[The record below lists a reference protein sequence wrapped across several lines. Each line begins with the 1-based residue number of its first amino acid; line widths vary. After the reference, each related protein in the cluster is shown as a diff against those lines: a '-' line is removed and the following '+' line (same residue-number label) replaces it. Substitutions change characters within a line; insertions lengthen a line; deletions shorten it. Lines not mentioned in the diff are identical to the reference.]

1 MVASYRLGQKVNI
14 QEVFTNEGRS
24 WGTYKSSSGAKRYIS
39 MDYLKK

>member
-1 MVASYRLGQKVNI
+1 M
-14 QEVFTNEGRS
+14 FTNEGRS